1 MEDLLTVE
9 LTFSEY
15 HKIFPRIIITILLVL
30 GAMIVLRYIYK
41 HIKNGSSKKRDFSF
55 FIADYDK
62 TKLFGSA
69 ILLFFYPFLME
80 WLGFLISTILFM
92 FVITLLFIGK
102 IQKTALFTSLTN
114 ALATTFVIWYVFGQ
128 LFDITLP

>member
-9 LTFSEY
+9 LSFSEY
-15 HKIFPRIIITILLVL
+15 HLIFPRIVITILLIL
-30 GAMIVLRYIYK
+30 GAIIVFRYFYK
-41 HIKNGSSKKRDFSF
+41 RMKLGSSKKRDFSF
-55 FIADYDK
+55 FIATYDK

-69 ILLFFYPFLME
+69 ILLFLYPFMME
-80 WLGFLISTILFM
+80 RLGFLISTIGLMFFM
-92 FVITLLFIGK
+92 TLLFIGK
-102 IQKTALFTSLTN
+102 IKKTALFTSLTN